1 MTAVRPNVVHHAIMA
16 PEILASGYTSRQS
29 DLYQL
34 GLLLYWMLT
43 GEPAIQMDVPYQEL
57 VRQVAEGEPRKRAE
71 AIGTPLGNLI
81 AKMLRR
87 REAFRFTSARE
98 VWADLRE
105 LPAWKQRNLFP
116 VK

>member
-1 MTAVRPNVVHHAIMA
+1 MA
-16 PEILASGYTSRQS
+16 PEILATGYTTKQS

-34 GLLLYWMLT
+34 GLLTYWMLV
-43 GEPAIQMDVPYQEL
+43 GQPAIDKDLPYNEL
-57 VRQVAEGEPRKRAE
+57 VRQVSEGTPRKRAE
-71 AIGTPLGNLI
+71 AIGTPLGMLI

-87 REAFRFTSARE
+87 REAFRYTSPRE

-105 LPAWKQRNLFP
+105 LPAWQPRQLFP